1 MGALNEKNE
10 LTRSLY
16 TGFVDFESE
25 SLDKYRPKL
34 LINDH
39 KKGKKVLTS
48 LIHELNSCDEFFFSV
63 AFITYSGVLVLLN
76 TLKELEAK
84 NIKGK
89 ILASQYLNFTDPNAL
104 KKLLSF
110 SNIELRMVTDED
122 LHAKG
127 YIFRKSEQYNLIVGS
142 SNLTQD
148 ALASNKEW
156 NIKVTST
163 DKGSLILDTLAEFE
177 AIFNRATLVD
187 DIWINEYS
195 KIYQR
200 AKHFRTTS
208 SNFEKIASDSEINYK
223 INPFILPTI
232 SPNQMQKEALMG
244 IEKVRAEGEN
254 KALLISATG
263 TGKTYLAAFDVAKF
277 RPKRMLFLA
286 HREQILNQSIESFKN
301 VLGHNIHT
309 GLVGGGHRDLEAQY
323 IFSTVQTMSKASM
336 LETLDPKSFD
346 YIIVDESHRAGAES
360 YQKILNYYQ
369 PDFLLGMTA
378 TPERTDAYNICKD
391 FDYNIAYEIRLEQAL
406 EEKMLCPFHYFGIT
420 ELKISGEEIQEDTEF
435 RYLISAERVNHII
448 EKIKFYGHQGD
459 YVKGLIFCSRNE
471 EAMELSA
478 LFNQRGFRTIAL
490 SGSDSC

>member
-1 MGALNEKNE
+1 MGALNRKNE

-25 SLDKYRPKL
+25 SLDAYRPKL

-39 KKGKKVLTS
+39 TKGKKVLTS
-48 LIHELNSCDEFFFSV
+48 LIQELTTCDEFFFSV

-127 YIFRKSEQYNLIVGS
+127 YIFRKSDQYNLIVGS

-187 DIWINEYS
+187 DIWINEYR
-195 KIYQR
+195 KIYQGG
-200 AKHFRTTS
+200 KHFEISTS
-208 SNFEKIASDSEINYK
+208 NAEQIANDFPQKYDSNTLLIPKII
-223 INPFILPTI
+223 
-232 SPNQMQKEALMG
+232 PNRMQKEALIG
-244 IEKVRAEGEN
+244 IQKIRDKGEN
-254 KALLISATG
+254 KGLLISATG
-263 TGKTYLAAFDVAKF
+263 TGKTYLAAFEIAKF

-309 GLVGGGHRDLEAQY
+309 GLVSGVHRDLQAQY
-323 IFSTVQTMSKASM
+323 IFSAVQTMSKDHL
-336 LETLDPKSFD
+336 LETLDPAYFD

-369 PDFLLGMTA
+369 PKFLLGMTA
-378 TPERTDAYNICKD
+378 SPN
-391 FDYNIAYEIRLEQAL
+391 
-406 EEKMLCPFHYFGIT
+406 
-420 ELKISGEEIQEDTEF
+420 
-435 RYLISAERVNHII
+435 
-448 EKIKFYGHQGD
+448 
-459 YVKGLIFCSRNE
+459 
-471 EAMELSA
+471 
-478 LFNQRGFRTIAL
+478 
-490 SGSDSC
+490 